1 MLNQPTPIKRDLTGF
16 TLTNTNIYS
25 LRDEIWQN
33 WDERDTNIASLNQ
46 ERLAHGFVMYLFTSQ
61 MFGVLEYE
69 YETNY

>member
-1 MLNQPTPIKRDLTGF
+1 MLNKPNPRRRVLTGF

-25 LRDEIWQN
+25 LRDEIWEN

-46 ERLAHGFVMYLFTSQ
+46 LQLARGFVMYLFTSQ

-69 YETNY
+69 YETSC